1 MWDNGFIGQE
11 IHTEMYACVCVC
23 MCACMRQSPLTLML
37 LPPPAPPTRCRG
49 MMPHPPGACC
59 PRAVCWSSLSAS
71 LCGWLVG
78 WLSEGVSMCERV
90 SVLYP
95 NPQPLVYPQLK
106 ASSSSQ
112 HQHPNPPTRPW
123 PASWLCGIL
132 ATANG
137 VPMESPCRE
146 AWGLDN
152 RILSNEDDGND
163 FTLSLPSP
171 SAWILIFFFRMH
183 RPSKIR

>member
-1 MWDNGFIGQE
+1 
-11 IHTEMYACVCVC
+11 
-23 MCACMRQSPLTLML
+23 ML
-37 LPPPAPPTRCRG
+37 LPPPTPPTRCRG

-59 PRAVCWSSLSAS
+59 PRAVYWSSLSAHS
-71 LCGWLVG
+71 VAGWLAD

-95 NPQPLVYPQLK
+95 HPQPLVYPQLK
-106 ASSSSQ
+106 VSSSSQ
-112 HQHPNPPTRPW
+112 HQHPTPPTRPR

-137 VPMESPCRE
+137 VPMESPCR
-146 AWGLDN
+146 AARGLDN

-163 FTLSLPSP
+163 FTLPSP
-171 SAWILIFFFRMH
+171 SAVAWILIFFLDA
-183 RPSKIR
+183 